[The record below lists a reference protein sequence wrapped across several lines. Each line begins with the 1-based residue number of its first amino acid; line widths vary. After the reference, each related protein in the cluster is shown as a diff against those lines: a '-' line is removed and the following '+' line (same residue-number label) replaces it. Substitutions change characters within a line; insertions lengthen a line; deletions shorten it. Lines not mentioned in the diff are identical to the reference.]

1 LVRAAGD
8 KPVRAYCAATVG
20 TGPTGSPAE
29 SASTLGTQAAPATE
43 VADEFAQV
51 LTEETAAGRVQQKES
66 DKLAKSLAQLRDQ
79 AARGKPDQ
87 VRRTADRL
95 ADEIARYR
103 RNNTVSAQSADR
115 LTAVLRPLVDP
126 VANGVGP
133 TDPPDGNS

>member
-1 LVRAAGD
+1 M
-8 KPVRAYCAATVG
+8 
-20 TGPTGSPAE
+20 
-29 SASTLGTQAAPATE
+29 
-43 VADEFAQV
+43 ADEFAQV